1 MNYISISQDAAVA
14 TVTVNR
20 GKVNA
25 LNPQLVAELSDT
37 FNVLQADPDVA
48 AVILT
53 GHGKFFS
60 FGFDIPEFLPYSQ
73 EDFTQ
78 YLHQFTDLYTRIFL
92 FPKPVVAALNG
103 HTMAGGCMLAAAC
116 DTRLMLAG
124 KPKIA
129 LNEITFGATVLAG
142 ATEMLT
148 HAVGS
153 KNAAKILYSGALFS
167 PEEALS
173 LGLIDRVC
181 PDHESLITAAHVH
194 AQEMAGKAPA
204 AFSSIKA
211 LLRQPIGQRMRQRE
225 VPSIQEF
232 VKIWYADQT
241 RVNLAKITIQS

>member
-1 MNYISISQDAAVA
+1 MNCISISQDAAVA
-14 TVTVNR
+14 TVTLNR

-25 LNPQLVAELSDT
+25 LNPQLVAELLDA
-37 FNVLQADPDVA
+37 FNVLQADPGVA

-78 YLHQFTDLYTRIFL
+78 YIHQFTDLYTRIFL
-92 FPKPVVAALNG
+92 FPKPVIAALNG

-116 DTRLMLAG
+116 DTRFMLAG

-129 LNEITFGATVLAG
+129 LNEISFGASVLAG

-148 HAVGS
+148 YAVGS
-153 KNAAKILYSGALFS
+153 KNAAKILYSGALFA
-167 PEEALS
+167 PEDALS
-173 LGLIDRVC
+173 LGLIDQVC
-181 PDHESLITAAHVH
+181 PDLESLLAAAHAQ
-194 AQEMAGKAPA
+194 AQEMAAKAPV

-211 LLRQPIGQRMRQRE
+211 LLRQPVGERMRQRE
-225 VPSIQEF
+225 DASIREF

-241 RVNLAKITIQS
+241 RLNLAKITIQ